1 MKYFCA
7 KYCTLLKTLF
17 FYPTSLIIF
26 ENIYDLCLVW
36 LLPLLFGILEQQFKK
51 KYLLLFCQNP
61 CIVLSGIITSI
72 EVEIEQQLQIPM
84 FMINDIKKHYQD
96 QLKYLNA
103 PDNLIQNVHII
114 RLKTK
119 TFRRVPQLWK
129 QKEKKKKDKI
139 VVLTLD

>member
-1 MKYFCA
+1 M
-7 KYCTLLKTLF
+7 
-17 FYPTSLIIF
+17 
-26 ENIYDLCLVW
+26 
-36 LLPLLFGILEQQFKK
+36 
-51 KYLLLFCQNP
+51 
-61 CIVLSGIITSI
+61 
-72 EVEIEQQLQIPM
+72 M
-84 FMINDIKKHYQD
+84 NDIKKHYQD

>member
-1 MKYFCA
+1 MM
-7 KYCTLLKTLF
+7 
-17 FYPTSLIIF
+17 S
-26 ENIYDLCLVW
+26 
-36 LLPLLFGILEQQFKK
+36 
-51 KYLLLFCQNP
+51 
-61 CIVLSGIITSI
+61 
-72 EVEIEQQLQIPM
+72 
-84 FMINDIKKHYQD
+84 DIKKHYQD

-129 QKEKKKKDKI
+129 QKKKKKKDKI